1 MYHAHEWSSYYTKP
15 KPKDGYLMIRF
26 MDTIGECWEPDD
38 DFVLAFLALLT
49 FSPGTIHLLANTVV
63 SLSCMRF

>member
-1 MYHAHEWSSYYTKP
+1 MPMSEWSRHTKP
-15 KPKDGYLMIRF
+15 KSNDGYLMIRF
-26 MDTIGECWEPDD
+26 MDTIGECWEPDG